1 MCDMTEVRIV
11 AEDGKHGYLTW
22 FWPTTMLDKLL
33 PTLHG
38 VAVRDS
44 VGTLYFNFEEPGT
57 LVFDPH
63 SVRFEIVARTV
74 SGLAAQRPNPIL
86 TVDWAAK
93 PPPQ

>member
-1 MCDMTEVRIV
+1 MCDMTEIRIV
-11 AEDGKHGYLTW
+11 AEDGQHGHLTW

-44 VGTLYFNFEEPGT
+44 VGALYFNFEEPGT
-57 LVFDPH
+57 LVFDRT

-74 SGLAAQRPNPIL
+74 SDPPGPTPPSRGKVG
-86 TVDWAAK
+86 TV
-93 PPPQ
+93 PVPHR